1 MIFGAFDEDGRPYI
15 RGQLAIPRLGV
26 KGYVTFL
33 VDTGADSTCIHP
45 EDARRVG
52 IPFERL
58 FDAGVST
65 GIGGN
70 SVYFREPAVM
80 SFTDE
85 KIKRLYAVELLIG
98 EPSDS
103 SNRLPSLLGRNLL
116 NRWRVEYD
124 PTDLSLECI
133 VRSADRTVD

>member
-1 MIFGAFDEDGRPYI
+1 MIFGAFDEGGRPFK
-15 RGQLAIPRLGV
+15 RGQLAIPHLGG
-26 KGYVTFL
+26 KGHVTFL

-45 EDARRVG
+45 EDAQRVG

-65 GIGGN
+65 GIGGS

-85 KIKRLYAVELLIG
+85 KVKRLYAVELLIG
-98 EPSDS
+98 EPSES
-103 SNRLPSLLGRNLL
+103 SNRLPSLLGRNIL
-116 NRWRVEYD
+116 NQWRIDYD